1 MLYPRR
7 AAVFA
12 AFLTLASLADAA
24 AAKRHGEVYD
34 VREYGAKGDGTTLDT
49 KALQAAIDDCTKAGG
64 GVVLLHGGD
73 FLSGTVQLKDN
84 VTLRVSQSA
93 RLLGSTKREDYL
105 NRDEMTKRGAGPGNG
120 NIVLVFAA
128 NAKNVT
134 VEGPGSVNG
143 QGRAF
148 YTGHGDGTAP
158 SGSTSSGAALESPED
173 PRAPNRDRPHLMVFE
188 KVEGLKIRDVFLT
201 ASAYHG
207 VRILRCEHVDIDGV
221 RIHNRVNYNNDGFH
235 FNSCKYV
242 RVSNCEVL
250 CQDDGCALFGS
261 NQFVTVTNCTFSTR
275 WSIFRFGGG
284 AAQNIAISNILIYD
298 TYGSPIK
305 ISSGGGTQ
313 LENLSFSNIVMRN
326 VTGPISVGFG
336 PRRRRESDP
345 TPAPDAT
352 PRPPSFVR
360 NLSFHNIRATLVP
373 EPLLHEE
380 LKFERHRIY
389 DGEQN
394 SALTLNAYGD
404 AYIENVT
411 LSDIHITSPGG
422 GTAELAAKKDIPETA
437 AEYFQVWGKQPF
449 GNPAY
454 GMFARNVRGLRMQ
467 NVTLDYEKD
476 DVRPALIF
484 DNVSDASVANLNV
497 EGSASQAAALR
508 IRNSKDVYID
518 APRLTAPAPVFLQVE
533 GADNRNITVDGG
545 DIAKA
550 GKPLAA
556 VDGAAETAVKV
567 R

>member
-1 MLYPRR
+1 MLYRARFLPLALLIN
-7 AAVFA
+7 AAVPSQA
-12 AFLTLASLADAA
+12 AVKTPLA
-24 AAKRHGEVYD
+24 YD
-34 VREYGAKGDGTTLDT
+34 VRDYGAAGDGTTLDT
-49 KALQAAIDDCTKAGG
+49 KAIQTAIDECTAAGG
-64 GVVLLHGGD
+64 GVVLLHGGK
-73 FLSGTVQLKDN
+73 FLSGTLQLKDN
-84 VTLRVSQSA
+84 VTLRISSSA

-105 NRDEMTKRGAGPGNG
+105 NRDEMTQRGAGPGNG

-134 VEGPGSVNG
+134 IEGPGTVDG

-158 SGSTSSGAALESPED
+158 RGSTSSGAPPET
-173 PRAPNRDRPHLMVFE
+173 PQVLREPNRDRPHLMVFE
-188 KVEGLKIRDVFLT
+188 KVEGLKIRDIFLT

-207 VRILRCEHVDIDGV
+207 VRILRSEHVDIDGV
-221 RIHNRVNYNNDGFH
+221 RIYSRVNYNNDGFH
-235 FNSCKYV
+235 FNSCKWV
-242 RVSNCEVL
+242 RLSNCEVI

-275 WSIFRFGGG
+275 WSVFRFGGG
-284 AAQNIAISNILIYD
+284 AAQNIAVSNILIYD

-305 ISSGGGTQ
+305 ISSGGNTQ

-326 VTGPISVGFG
+326 VTGPISVGFN
-336 PRRRRESDP
+336 PRRRREGEP

-352 PRPPSFVR
+352 PAPPSFVR

-373 EPLLHEE
+373 EPLLHED
-380 LKFERHRIY
+380 LGFERHRIY

-422 GTAELAAKKDIPETA
+422 GTPELAAKKDIPEVA

-449 GNPAY
+449 GNVAY

-467 NVTLDYEKD
+467 NVTLDYDKSE
-476 DVRPALIF
+476 VRPALVF
-484 DNVSDASVANLNV
+484 DNVSDASVANLSV
-497 EGSASQAAALR
+497 EGSTTQASALR
-508 IRNSKDVYID
+508 LRNVKDVYID
-518 APRLTAPAPVFLQVE
+518 APRLTSPAPVFLQVE
-533 GADNRNITVDGG
+533 GAESANITVDGG
-545 DIAKA
+545 DVQKA
-550 GKPLAA
+550 QKPLAQG
-556 VDGAAETAVKV
+556 DGAAKNAVRV